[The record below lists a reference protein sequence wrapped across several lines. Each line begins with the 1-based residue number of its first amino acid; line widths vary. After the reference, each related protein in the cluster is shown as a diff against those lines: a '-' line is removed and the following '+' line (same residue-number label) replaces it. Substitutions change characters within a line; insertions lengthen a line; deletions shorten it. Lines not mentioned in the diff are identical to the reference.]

1 MERSGEVTV
10 IKGLSSKEGAW
21 MEPGVQDSKE
31 GGGGSK
37 NMSNPWVSCWGSCWG
52 SCLDGISYF
61 DTLISQSQRNKVSQ
75 VRIGNYG
82 QTRFV
87 FIRHSDMKF
96 QRLWFSR
103 ELQKGFQETDILL
116 KKTSTTFPIRFS
128 FQINRN
134 KWFVLSLAF
143 NLHT

>member
-61 DTLISQSQRNKVSQ
+61 DTLITQSQRNKVSNVSLQ
-75 VRIGNYG
+75 CQWKQNLYLS
-82 QTRFV
+82 V
-87 FIRHSDMKF
+87 FA
-96 QRLWFSR
+96 
-103 ELQKGFQETDILL
+103 LL
-116 KKTSTTFPIRFS
+116 
-128 FQINRN
+128 
-134 KWFVLSLAF
+134 
-143 NLHT
+143 